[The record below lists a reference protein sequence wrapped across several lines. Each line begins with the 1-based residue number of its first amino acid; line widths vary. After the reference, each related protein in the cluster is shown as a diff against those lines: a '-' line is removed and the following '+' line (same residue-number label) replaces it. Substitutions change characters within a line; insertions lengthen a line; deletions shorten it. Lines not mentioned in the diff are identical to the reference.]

1 MRKRGI
7 NCVMAAFMFAALFS
21 NTTLANS
28 VVVGEAPGAE
38 SSVETVS
45 PKTISSV
52 APTTSSVESSSDTG
66 RLTEE
71 KETTKQETI
80 KETTKQETLKQE
92 TQEIIKANAL
102 PESEKE
108 PALKPI
114 SPLGSTS
121 AESTKAETSKTET
134 TKAETTKAETSK
146 AETTKAETSKAET
159 AKAETS
165 KAETE
170 HRTDTLRAG
179 SPYIIHAGSS
189 KGEGQ
194 DDKGPGIKLLA
205 KDQTKET
212 EETKAKIES
221 ETDKKRREMVQ
232 YARQFVGLR
241 YIWGGSDLTKGV
253 DCSGLT
259 QQIYKKFGISTG
271 RTSRDQAARGREIPM
286 SEIKPGDLIV
296 YEDGT
301 GYINHI
307 TMYLGG
313 NELINASSA
322 ETGVIICDIG
332 YRTPLKAIR
341 FFED

>member
-1 MRKRGI
+1 MHKRGI
-7 NCVMAAFMFAALFS
+7 NCVMAAFVFAALFS
-21 NTTLANS
+21 NTTLADS
-28 VVVGEAPGAE
+28 VVVGEAPGVE

-52 APTTSSVESSSDTG
+52 APTTSSVESGSDTG
-66 RLTEE
+66 HLTEE

-134 TKAETTKAETSK
+134 TKAETSK
-146 AETTKAETSKAET
+146 AETTKAETT
-159 AKAETS
+159 KAETS

-194 DDKGPGIKLLA
+194 EDKGPGIKLLA
-205 KDQTKET
+205 KNQTQET
-212 EETKAKIES
+212 EETKAKFES

-259 QQIYKKFGISTG
+259 QQIYKKLGISTG

>member
-80 KETTKQETLKQE
+80 KETTKQET
-92 TQEIIKANAL
+92 QEIIKANAL

-134 TKAETTKAETSK
+134 TK